1 MDKLLKTAW
10 NSGWLLGVFGV
21 LGAALV
27 AFTHLGTAE
36 QIAANEKAVLMNYIY
51 KLVSP
56 DEMDNDLLQDVISIR
71 EPTLSREDI
80 LVYRARQ
87 GNEPVAVVMTP
98 VEAPGYAG
106 VIKLIVGIK
115 ADGSLGG
122 IRVLAHNETPGLGDK
137 VEENRSDWINGF
149 AGKSLDNP
157 APERWKVKRDG
168 GNFDQFTGATV
179 TPRSIVVT
187 AKQTLEYFASHKQQL
202 FQPATPAKGTEE

>member
-36 QIAANEKAVLMNYIY
+36 QIAANEKAVLMNHIY

-56 DEMDNDLLQDVISIR
+56 DEMDNDLLQDVIGIH
-71 EPTLSREDI
+71 EPALSHEEI
-80 LVYRARQ
+80 LVYRARR

-98 VEAPGYAG
+98 VQAPGYAG
-106 VIKLIVGIK
+106 IIKLIVGIK

-168 GNFDQFTGATV
+168 GDFDQFTGATV
-179 TPRSIVVT
+179 TPRSIVAT
-187 AKQTLEYFASHKQQL
+187 TKRTLDYFASHKQQL
-202 FQPATPAKGTEE
+202 FQPSTPPTGTEK